1 MRKRLHITSFDN
13 LKPHRIFDIRQE
25 APLLCRYVL
34 YRPGLR
40 SVNAVNARGCPPAH
54 GNVIPRSSHEW
65 KGRWPLGI
73 KSGNIPIIQQ
83 RVTCC
88 DLSSFLN
95 QADRNTEGEVKSEP
109 GAQKRKTGERESERG
124 WQTELR
130 PVFIR
135 ARGKRSTLFLHQKH
149 SGECFLCWFLFYGNW
164 MINHSCTTGTDI

>member
-1 MRKRLHITSFDN
+1 MRKCLHITSFNN
-13 LKPHRIFDIRQE
+13 LKPNRVLDIRQE

-34 YRPGLR
+34 YRPELC
-40 SVNAVNARGCPPAH
+40 SVNTVNARGCPPAH
-54 GNVIPRSSHEW
+54 GNVILRSSNEW
-65 KGRWPLGI
+65 KWWWPLGI

-83 RVTCC
+83 RLTETQRERRS
-88 DLSSFLN
+88 LSPE
-95 QADRNTEGEVKSEP
+95 QK
-109 GAQKRKTGERESERG
+109 KRKRGERG

-164 MINHSCTTGTDI
+164 MINLSCTTGTDI